1 MKKQKVVIIGAAGM
15 DYHLFNMIFR
25 NNSEYDV
32 VAFTMAGEQNL
43 GTTKEKLRSYP
54 KSLAGK
60 LYKKN
65 IPTIP
70 ETDLKEFVQRK
81 KIDLVV
87 FAYSDISHEK
97 LMHLASI
104 VLSAGANFELIS
116 PKNLMLKSKK
126 PVVAVTAVRT
136 GCGKSQ
142 LSKYVM
148 DYLKGK
154 GIKAVAVREPM
165 PYGDLE
171 EQVAMRFAS
180 YDDLKKHDCTV
191 EEREEYEQYIENG
204 FIVYAG
210 VDYEKILR
218 KAEKEA
224 DVVVWDGGNNEIPFY
239 KPDLWFVIADPL
251 RAGDELK
258 SHPGE
263 VNFRMADF
271 VVINK
276 ENSSDKKSI
285 QEIVKNAKQVN
296 PKAKII
302 HCDSIIKPEEKIK
315 IKNKKVIVVEDG
327 PTTTHGGLGFGAGFV
342 YANKHGAKII
352 SPEKYLTGDLKK
364 VFKKFSHLKFIVPA
378 MGYSKKQL
386 KDLQETL
393 NKAKADYI
401 ISGTP
406 INLSKLIKTNKPI
419 IRIKYAIKEKKS
431 NNINKA
437 LNKLLKKFNVSNRV
451 R

>member
-1 MKKQKVVIIGAAGM
+1 MKKQKVVIVGAAGM
-15 DYHLFNMIFR
+15 DYHVFNTYFK
-25 NNSEYDV
+25 NNPEYEV
-32 VAFTMAGEQNL
+32 VAFTMAEEQNL
-43 GTTKEKLRSYP
+43 GTTKKKLRSYP

-60 LYKKN
+60 LYKKS

-70 ETDLKEFVQRK
+70 ESSLKEFVQKK

-87 FAYSDISHEK
+87 FAYSDVSHEK

-104 VLSAGANFELIS
+104 ALSAGANFELIS
-116 PKNLMLKSKK
+116 PESLMLESRK

-154 GIKAVAVREPM
+154 GVKAVAVREPM

-171 EQVAMRFAS
+171 KQVVMRFAS
-180 YDDLKKHDCTV
+180 YGDLKKHNCTI
-191 EEREEYEQYIENG
+191 EEREEYEQYIEKG
-204 FIVYAG
+204 LVVYAG

-224 DVVVWDGGNNEIPFY
+224 DVIVWDGGNNEIPFY

-263 VNFRMADF
+263 VNFRMAGF
-271 VVINK
+271 IVINK
-276 ENSSDKKSI
+276 ENSASKKQI
-285 QEIVKNAKQVN
+285 QEIIDNAKKVN
-296 PKAKII
+296 PRAKII
-302 HCDSIIKPEEKIK
+302 HADSIVSADEKINLR
-315 IKNKKVIVVEDG
+315 NKKVIVVEDG
-327 PTTTHGGLGFGAGFV
+327 PTTTHGGLGFGAGFI
-342 YANKHGAKII
+342 YAKNHGAKII
-352 SPEKYLTGDLKK
+352 NPIPFLKGSLKK
-364 VFKKFSHLKFIVPA
+364 VFKEFPHLKLIVPA

-386 KDLQETL
+386 KDLQDTL
-393 NKAKADYI
+393 NKAKADYVV
-401 ISGTP
+401 SGTP

-419 IRIKYAIKEKKS
+419 IRIRYAIKEKDGKQIDNS
-431 NNINKA
+431 